1 MCIFSFWQVFII
13 KGYSTMKTLIILLAV
28 YFVFDVAYTINN
40 IIQMKKLKKL
50 LKKFETDLSD

>member
-1 MCIFSFWQVFII
+1 
-13 KGYSTMKTLIILLAV
+13 MKTLFILLAV

-50 LKKFETDLSD
+50 LKKFQENSQN

>member
-1 MCIFSFWQVFII
+1 MSKYLYI

-50 LKKFETDLSD
+50 LKKLNQNLSD

>member
-1 MCIFSFWQVFII
+1 
-13 KGYSTMKTLIILLAV
+13 MKTLIILLAV
-28 YFVFDVAYTINN
+28 YFIFDVVYTINN